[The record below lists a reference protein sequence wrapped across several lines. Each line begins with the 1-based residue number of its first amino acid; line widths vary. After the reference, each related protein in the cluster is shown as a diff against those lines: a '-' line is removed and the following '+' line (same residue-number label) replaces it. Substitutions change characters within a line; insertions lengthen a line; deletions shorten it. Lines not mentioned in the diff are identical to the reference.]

1 MRPHQLIDAND
12 LEYRVLQVGTLPNS
26 LSGPV
31 CVSCEPPILD
41 SILDAHQKAH
51 AKQ

>member
-31 CVSCEPPILD
+31 RMSCEPSVPDTILK
-41 SILDAHQKAH
+41 AHQ
-51 AKQ
+51 